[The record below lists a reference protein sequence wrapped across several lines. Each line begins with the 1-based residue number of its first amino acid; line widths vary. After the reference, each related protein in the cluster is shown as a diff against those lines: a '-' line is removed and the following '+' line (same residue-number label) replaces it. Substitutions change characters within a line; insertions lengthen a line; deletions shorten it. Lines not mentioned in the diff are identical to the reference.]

1 MSSLYD
7 IDQQL
12 QILEEYMIDPETGEM
27 LDENE
32 FNKKFDEIQMALNE
46 KIESTMLFYKS
57 LTSES
62 DAIKAEEKNLAQRRK
77 VKEVLA
83 ERLKKRIDNY
93 ITHQFTDDD
102 GNVDIVS
109 LNKYK
114 FETSRLKLSYR
125 KSESVDVPDATLVPQ
140 QYQKVKTEI
149 TADKTAI
156 KKAIKSGENIQGA
169 TLVTQLN
176 MQVK

>member
-1 MSSLYD
+1 MSSLYE
-7 IDQQL
+7 INQQL
-12 QILEEYMIDPETGEM
+12 QILEEYMVDPDTGEM
-27 LDENE
+27 LDEDS
-32 FNKKFDEIQMALNE
+32 FNAKFDEIQMALND

-57 LTSES
+57 LNSEAE
-62 DAIKAEEKNLAQRRK
+62 AIKAEEKNLTQRRK
-77 VKEVLA
+77 VKEALA

-102 GNVDIVS
+102 GNVDLTG

-114 FETSRLKLSYR
+114 FETPRLKLSYR
-125 KSESVDVPDATLVPQ
+125 KSESVDVPDATKVPKE
-140 QYQKVKTEI
+140 YQKVKTEI

-156 KKAIKSGENIQGA
+156 KKAIKSGAKIDGA
-169 TLVTQLN
+169 TLVTNVN